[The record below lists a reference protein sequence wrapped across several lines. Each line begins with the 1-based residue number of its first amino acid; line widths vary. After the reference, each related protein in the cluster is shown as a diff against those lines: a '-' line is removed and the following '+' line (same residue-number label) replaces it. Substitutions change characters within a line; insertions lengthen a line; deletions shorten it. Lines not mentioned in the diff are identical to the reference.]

1 MKIND
6 KEGNL
11 LALIVNSEEIE
22 SEKYFATEDN
32 QELQVGVFNLDKDDV
47 IEKHIHSEQERKI
60 SRTSEVIIVTEG
72 ELIVDI
78 YSKDLELLYTGSL
91 FKGDVLAMFEG
102 GHGLRMG
109 SKCKFIE
116 VKQGPYIEDI
126 DKEKF

>member
-1 MKIND
+1 MKIKD

-47 IEKHIHSEQERKI
+47 IEKHIHFEQERKI